1 MFYQYQRVE
10 LTSDINPVLK
20 VGMTGVILEVW
31 DEEHY
36 EVEFLDENGFNY
48 EYNGAGI
55 FTLKAT
61 DIAPV
66 KHT

>member
-1 MFYQYQRVE
+1 
-10 LTSDINPVLK
+10 
-20 VGMTGVILEVW
+20 MTGVILEVW

-36 EVEFLDENGFNY
+36 EGEFLDENGFNY

-61 DIAPV
+61 DIAPG
-66 KHT
+66 KQT

>member
-1 MFYQYQRVE
+1 
-10 LTSDINPVLK
+10 
-20 VGMTGVILEVW
+20 MTGVILEVW

-36 EVEFLDENGFNY
+36 EVEFLDEKGFNY

-61 DIAPV
+61 DIGPV
-66 KHT
+66 KQT